1 MTVRSAIFWLHLAIG
16 LTMGV
21 FILIMSVTGVILTY
35 ERQMLR
41 AAQNAAISAP
51 ADAEPLGYQDLLQ
64 AAVAAGGEPGHVMT
78 IPNGREGAVSVS
90 AGRRSSFLLNPYT
103 GEVMEGAGEGTS
115 AFFSR
120 VERIHRWLAFWGGRN
135 APGAA
140 AMGTANLLF
149 ALLVITGVY
158 LWLPKIWHAAFLRI
172 RLMFVFRHAAPK
184 ARHFNWHHA
193 AGIWFA
199 VPLLAITLSGTMF
212 SYGWVRDLINTV
224 YSDEAPAVADAEPV
238 AQTAVAVSLDALVA
252 RAQDESGQGR
262 RVSVTLPGPDDGV
275 VRIAVDRGNG
285 VQRGSI
291 DTFDVTRDGQV
302 VLPVDAS
309 AGRSPALE
317 ARVFLRFLHTGEVFG
332 LIGQTIA
339 GLASLFAVLL
349 VYTGFCLGLARLNRM
364 VRTRRRPSAPTE

>member
-1 MTVRSAIFWLHLAIG
+1 MSIRSAIFWLHLAIG

-21 FILIMSVTGVILTY
+21 FILIMSVTGVLLTY

-41 AAQNAAISAP
+41 AAQNAAITAP

-78 IPNGREGAVSVS
+78 VPNGREGAVSVS
-90 AGRRSSFLLNPYT
+90 AGRRSSFLMNPYT

-135 APGAA
+135 EPGAA
-140 AMGTANLLF
+140 AMGAANLLF
-149 ALLVITGVY
+149 ALLVVTGIY
-158 LWLPKIWHAAFLRI
+158 LWLPKIWRGAMLRI
-172 RLMFVFRHAAPK
+172 RLVFGLSHPNAK
-184 ARHFNWHHA
+184 ARHFNWHHV

-199 VPLLAITLSGTMF
+199 IPLLAITLSGTMF

-224 YSDEAPAVADAEPV
+224 YSDEAPAVAEAEPV
-238 AQTAVAVSLDALVA
+238 ALTAVAVSLDDLVA
-252 RAQDESGQGR
+252 RAQDEAGQGR
-262 RVSVTLPGPDDGV
+262 RVSITVPAPDDGA

-285 VQRGSI
+285 VQRGRI
-291 DTFDVTRDGQV
+291 ETFDVTRDGQV
-302 VLPVDAS
+302 LIPVDTS

-317 ARVFLRFLHTGEVFG
+317 ARVYLRFLHTGEVYG

-349 VYTGFCLGLARLNRM
+349 VYTGFCLGIARLITM
-364 VRTRRRPSAPTE
+364 ARTRRRKTAPAE